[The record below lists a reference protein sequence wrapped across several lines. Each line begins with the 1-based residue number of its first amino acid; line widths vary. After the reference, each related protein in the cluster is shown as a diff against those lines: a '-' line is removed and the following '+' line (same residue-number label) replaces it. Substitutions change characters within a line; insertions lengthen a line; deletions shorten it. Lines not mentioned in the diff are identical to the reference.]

1 MDALRRAFFG
11 VEEAINEPG
20 TADRSVLQRI
30 FDEADKDGSK
40 TLSAAECAEV
50 LEGHLGDPNY
60 KFENLLAAEAKK
72 EESDELDFEQFC
84 RVYNQVGRSGH
95 NQRPAT

>member
-1 MDALRRAFFG
+1 MDTLRRAFFG

-50 LEGHLGDPNY
+50 LEGHLGDHE
-60 KFENLLAAEAKK
+60 FETLLNKHVNKA
-72 EESDELDFEQFC
+72 LC
-84 RVYNQVGRSGH
+84 
-95 NQRPAT
+95 